1 MSTMY
6 GGQIIR
12 KNEGGGKMKKIWLA
26 ALAEDRQINARRVQ
40 AICYLSLAA
49 NFLAVA
55 LLIAILVK
63 HLF

>member
-1 MSTMY
+1 M
-6 GGQIIR
+6 
-12 KNEGGGKMKKIWLA
+12 MKKIWLA
-26 ALAEDRQINARRVQ
+26 ALAQDRRINARRVQ

-55 LLIAILVK
+55 LLLAILVK